1 MITLVRSRTIG
12 VGRSR
17 AMAFVMALPLVFEFL
32 TTCYVL
38 ALKKMGTD
46 DPLEAWI
53 RMAAGKT
60 RSNILRSNTRSCDGS
75 SDGSCSV
82 SARRIKNI
90 RNVLFG
96 TLGASKMT
104 PSDMQAAHKRSEI
117 ELVDALNRA
126 YDALQFSNVLD
137 VGHRIRE
144 AVHDMYLLTQSL
156 L

>member
-1 MITLVRSRTIG
+1 
-12 VGRSR
+12 
-17 AMAFVMALPLVFEFL
+17 
-32 TTCYVL
+32 
-38 ALKKMGTD
+38 
-46 DPLEAWI
+46 
-53 RMAAGKT
+53 
-60 RSNILRSNTRSCDGS
+60 
-75 SDGSCSV
+75 
-82 SARRIKNI
+82 
-90 RNVLFG
+90 
-96 TLGASKMT
+96 MT